1 MSDKPTVITTP
12 KGSVF
17 GFVNILKPDTK
28 FNPEGDYKIKLS
40 IPKTA
45 KGLEAQ
51 LEAIESARD
60 AAKAEFQK
68 DPKNKGKRLKEADLP
83 FYEDDN
89 GNIIISFKSKAT
101 WVDRKTNET
110 KQRVIPIFGGAG
122 RLKPNEIPQFGQGS
136 EVKVAYTING
146 FCNAALGAGAS
157 LRIDSLKLIKPVA
170 FTGGAQNHFAD
181 DEDEGY
187 VPDSEGGSFS
197 GSDDDGDGYTPGAS
211 ADDGD
216 GDF

>member
-1 MSDKPTVITTP
+1 MSDKPTVLTTP
-12 KGSVF
+12 KGFVF

-28 FNPEGDYKIKLS
+28 FNPEGDFKIKLRF
-40 IPKTA
+40 PKET
-45 KGLEAQ
+45 KGLTPL
-51 LEAIESARD
+51 LESIEKARD
-60 AAKAEFQK
+60 EAKAAFLK

-83 FYEDDN
+83 FYEDDEDH
-89 GNIIISFKSKAT
+89 IVMSFKSKAT
-101 WVDRKTNET
+101 WIDRKTGET
-110 KQRVIPIFGGAG
+110 RERVIPIFGGAG

-136 EVKVAYTING
+136 EVKVAFTING

-170 FTGGAQNHFAD
+170 FTGGSQNHFGD
-181 DEDEGY
+181 DDDEGY
-187 VPDSEGGSFS
+187 VPDSEGGSF
-197 GSDDDGDGYTPGAS
+197 GGDDDGSEGYTTG